1 MFSSDVCDAAQA
13 HLTPRERQQLAQE
26 AARRGCSL
34 NQALLAVAME
44 NLQQQLYALASGPR
58 LVLVKG

>member
-1 MFSSDVCDAAQA
+1 MFSRDVCDAAQA
-13 HLTPRERQQLAQE
+13 HLNPKERQLLAQE

-34 NQALLAVAME
+34 NQALMAVAME